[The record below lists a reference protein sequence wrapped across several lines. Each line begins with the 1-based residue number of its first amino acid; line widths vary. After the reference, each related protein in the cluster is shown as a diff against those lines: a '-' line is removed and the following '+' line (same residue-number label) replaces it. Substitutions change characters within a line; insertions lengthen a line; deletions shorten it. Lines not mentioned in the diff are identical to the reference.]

1 MNRMV
6 KQSWH
11 GPQTD
16 ARAWSGWKERRAPP
30 KVAKLNSKSLLE
42 SSRATAHIFY
52 AHFYEGREISC
63 LLFPMWLKFHCHCR
77 HSFPFKMST
86 LLVLILVLHLATV
99 LIKFWCSAHV
109 QRTTIQKYET
119 HQIIIT
125 IQFFCAIFFKLVFK
139 LNLVLLVSTTNTGP
153 NSHCSTGY
161 VCDGYSLLFKQ
172 KLVSKLI
179 VKSMHT
185 FELQLR
191 WECPYSVLHCLKCA
205 TPIYSLDSLER
216 LVPDLWL
223 LTFYC
228 WIHWL
233 KPLDSSWNLLLV
245 LSSSNQTIN
254 IIVRIVHIQWH
265 GWS

>member
-42 SSRATAHIFY
+42 GSRATAHIFY

-63 LLFPMWLKFHCHCR
+63 LLFPMWLKFHCHCHCR

-161 VCDGYSLLFKQ
+161 MCVTAILYCSNRNSFRNSLLKVCTHSNYNCDG
-172 KLVSKLI
+172 
-179 VKSMHT
+179 
-185 FELQLR
+185 
-191 WECPYSVLHCLKCA
+191 
-205 TPIYSLDSLER
+205 
-216 LVPDLWL
+216 
-223 LTFYC
+223 
-228 WIHWL
+228 
-233 KPLDSSWNLLLV
+233 N
-245 LSSSNQTIN
+245 
-254 IIVRIVHIQWH
+254 VHIRFFTV
-265 GWS
+265 